1 MTTSEI
7 ENDQNDLDPND
18 HVGTTQFI
26 LQLTCPYFST
36 RQYVSVS
43 VFIQEEAGCA
53 Y

>member
-1 MTTSEI
+1 MTIMTI
-7 ENDQNDLDPND
+7 DNGDNDLTIYFAVDLP
-18 HVGTTQFI
+18 
-26 LQLTCPYFST
+26 LFST